1 MCLIPPQSLHLGML
15 EMRHMMQ
22 LFSFADLMEK
32 AIDGTLMTDI
42 TANYMNV
49 SVLKGISVA
58 FCLRVLERF
67 LSH

>member
-1 MCLIPPQSLHLGML
+1 
-15 EMRHMMQ
+15 MMQ

-49 SVLKGISVA
+49 SVLKGISVGIGA
-58 FCLRVLERF
+58 VFIPLMAI
-67 LSH
+67 

>member
-1 MCLIPPQSLHLGML
+1 
-15 EMRHMMQ
+15 MMQ

-49 SVLKGISVA
+49 SVLKEGYFSGVLLKGIGAVFIPLMA
-58 FCLRVLERF
+58 I
-67 LSH
+67 